1 MNRLLFSLLPL
12 LFSLSF
18 PAFGEVAF
26 DTDGTAFQMTSGTPR
41 VYLQGTEAGLFRSTD
56 ERATWTAVQV
66 DSLNR
71 RQPHISQLVFHPG
84 SQSVVYA
91 AGPEPGRSVWRS
103 DDAGL
108 AWEPKM
114 SGLPADGELQELFV
128 ILSQA
133 GTLYAHIVAGGK
145 SVVYKSTDR
154 ADTWARLVELPLV
167 DPKFEIHL
175 RNPQLWYY
183 GSIHSIYR
191 SQNEGQTWAI
201 TGPFPILMG
210 SSNIQNGV
218 TRVRTDPNNP
228 DTLLIVTTG
237 PVFGGDAY
245 NNGIFYSPNRGA
257 TWERKNDTGGQNIL
271 VEPNSP
277 AIFVTKAE
285 GGGIWASYDRGRSF
299 EVHSSW
305 IDAAGAPAT
314 ILVDPL
320 NASIYHA
327 PNGRSVDRGVTWTRV
342 ESTARPLLGLISEE
356 VRLSGSRRSTLAL
369 VHTVAV
375 EALGS
380 PSWKIPF
387 TIETPAESWLTVT
400 PGEGHT
406 RRVLTLK
413 ATPTGLAVGEYQTTI
428 RATST
433 ESANETVELRVALTV
448 DDSPPPALSPTI
460 VTFAGD
466 GGFGGLEDGIPAL
479 EASLG
484 GMRGLD
490 VASSTGLAISDWL
503 DDVVRRVD
511 PAGVIHIVAG
521 NGDGG
526 FTGDGGPGRLAKI
539 NSPGHVAIGPDGS
552 IYFTDV
558 FNRRVRR
565 VAPDGKISS
574 FAGTDQFDV
583 RQPTT
588 GLAKDLYIFPRGLA
602 IDAQG
607 NLLVS
612 DNSRIY
618 RIDPQGVF
626 TTWGHQGADALAVG
640 RDGTVYAVR
649 TDANRVETVRS
660 NRIELI
666 AGTGEPGYSGDGGPA
681 TLAQLNDPSDVAV
694 DAEGRI
700 YIADEGNNVVRMVDL
715 DGTIRT
721 YAGNGSDG
729 ESGDGGP
736 ANAAQLSR
744 PTALAVGDDGA
755 LYIAHSFSL
764 VRKVLAPGSTQPALT
779 ASGIVNAASYAG
791 GAVAPDQIVSLFGL
805 NLAPEVAVA
814 QSTPLPTSL
823 AGVAVELIDNAGRV
837 HALPLIFV
845 APSQINC
852 VLAAEAALGAG
863 RLRITSGL
871 AVTEAPLTV
880 EPVAPGLFTANATG
894 EGVAAAAAVRI
905 DAGGAQAAVEVVD
918 FSSRPFR
925 GRPIDLGGESD
936 QVVLLLFGTGFRS
949 HQGPVEVTIG
959 GLPAQFLGIAAQ
971 GQYVG
976 LDQMNVIIPRSLRG
990 AGEVQVVVTM
1000 GGKPLNVVTVMI
1012 Q

>member
-1 MNRLLFSLLPL
+1 MNRLLFSLL

-18 PAFGEVAF
+18 PVFAEVAF

-41 VYLQGTEAGLFRSTD
+41 VYLQGTAAGLFRSTD
-56 ERATWTAVQV
+56 ERATWTGVLL
-66 DSLNR
+66 DSFNR

-84 SQSVVYA
+84 SQSIVYA

-108 AWEPKM
+108 IWESKM

-128 ILSQA
+128 ILSQP
-133 GTLYAHIVAGGK
+133 GTLYAHILTGSK

-154 ADTWARLVELPLV
+154 AETWERLIELPLL

-183 GSIHSIYR
+183 GSLHSIYR
-191 SQNEGQTWAI
+191 SENEGQTWAI
-201 TGPFPILMG
+201 SGPFPILMG

-218 TRVRTDPNNP
+218 TRLRTDPNNP
-228 DTLLIVTTG
+228 DTLLMVTNG
-237 PVFGGDAY
+237 GVFGGDAY
-245 NNGIFYSPNRGA
+245 NNGIFYSSNRGA
-257 TWERKNDTGGQNIL
+257 TWERKNDSGGQNII

-277 AIFVTKAE
+277 AIFVTKVE

-305 IDAAGAPAT
+305 IHAARTPAT

-320 NASIYHA
+320 NTAIYHA
-327 PNGRSVDRGVTWTRV
+327 PNGRSIDRGITWTRV
-342 ESTARPLLGLISEE
+342 DSTVRPLLGLVSDE
-356 VRLSGSRRSTLAL
+356 VRLSGSRRSAL
-369 VHTVAV
+369 PLVQTVAV

-380 PSWKIPF
+380 PSWDIPF

-400 PGEGHT
+400 PAEGQT
-406 RRVLTLK
+406 RQVLTLK
-413 ATPTGLAVGEYQTTI
+413 ATPTRLAVGEYHATI

-433 ESANETVELRVALTV
+433 ESQNATVELSVALTV

-466 GGFGGLEDGIPAL
+466 GGFGGLEDGVPAL

-484 GMRGLD
+484 GIAGLD
-490 VASSTGLAISDWL
+490 VASSTGLVISDWL

-526 FTGDGGPGRLAKI
+526 FSGDGGPGRLAKI
-539 NSPGHVAIGPDGS
+539 DSPGDAAVAPDGS
-552 IYFTDV
+552 IYFADV
-558 FNRRVRR
+558 FNRRVRKI
-565 VAPDGKISS
+565 APDGKISS
-574 FAGTDQFDV
+574 FAGTDTSDI
-583 RQPTT
+583 RRPTT
-588 GLAKDLYIFPRGLA
+588 GLAKDLYIWPQGLA
-602 IDAQG
+602 VDAQG
-607 NLLVS
+607 NLFVS
-612 DNSRIY
+612 DDSRIY

-626 TTWGHQGADALAVG
+626 TTWGNQGADGLAVTPG
-640 RDGTVYAVR
+640 GTVYAVR
-649 TDANRVETVRS
+649 TEANRVETVRS

-681 TLAQLNDPSDVAV
+681 NQARLNHPSDVGV
-694 DAEGRI
+694 DAEGRV
-700 YIADEGNNVVRMVDL
+700 YIADEDNNVVRVVEL

-721 YAGNGSDG
+721 YAGNGSAGD
-729 ESGDGGP
+729 SGDGGP

-744 PTALAVGDDGA
+744 PTALAVGEDGA
-755 LYIAHSFSL
+755 LYIAHSFRL
-764 VRKVLAPGSTQPALT
+764 VRKVLPHGSTQPTLT

-791 GAVAPDQIVSLFGL
+791 GAVAPNQIVSLFGL

-823 AGVAVELIDNAGRV
+823 AGVTVELIDSAGRS

-845 APSQINC
+845 APNQINC
-852 VLAAEAALGAG
+852 LLAAEAALGAG
-863 RLRITSGL
+863 RLRISSGV
-871 AVTEAPLTV
+871 AVTEAPVTV
-880 EPVAPGLFTANATG
+880 EAVAPGLFTANATG

-905 DAGGAQAAVEVVD
+905 DAGGAQTTVEVVD
-918 FSSRPFR
+918 FSSRPFV
-925 GRPIDLGGESD
+925 GRPIGLGGESD
-936 QVVLLLFGTGFRS
+936 QVVLLLFGTGFRD

-959 GLPAQFLGIAAQ
+959 GQPAQFLGIAAQ

-990 AGEVQVVVTM
+990 AGEVQVEVTM
-1000 GGKPLNVVTVMI
+1000 GGKQLNLVTVTI